1 MISTVKAVSFLRG
14 LGFSRTA
21 EYLNVLSDEGAMSN
35 NSREYQYG
43 NPTRGLCRSFCSPIT
58 RKHVQRTVRNNL
70 IYRATDFE
78 HPFDDTQHANYVRK
92 LVSRSPLNGRDIKL
106 FDGACN
112 HGYLACTLEQKIERY
127 VGMDLIEDVI
137 ETAKREANERFNEIS
152 CSDFKFVQGNLLIKS
167 SYQGIPGDNNLI
179 VCTGTFGHFRPMQ
192 ILHVLD
198 NLESVLSIESNARI
212 IIGIPIIPPDFDSS
226 TFIVN
231 EDAFGSVIPHPRQVE
246 NGVRF
251 VMVRANDNYEYS
263 RYEGDDIVRLIQSHK
278 KLEVEDMIKNG
289 GSIYLSLKRK
299 TKFH

>member
-1 MISTVKAVSFLRG
+1 MTFTVRATSFLRE

-35 NSREYQYG
+35 NGREYKYG
-43 NPTRGLCRSFCSPIT
+43 NPTRGLYRSFCSPIT
-58 RKHVQRTVRNNL
+58 RRYVQRTVRNNL
-70 IYRATDFE
+70 IYRATDPE
-78 HPFDDTQHANYVRK
+78 HPFDNTQHANYVRK
-92 LVSRSPLNGRDIKL
+92 LVSRSPLNGKDIRL

-112 HGYLACTLEQKIERY
+112 HGYLACTFEQKIERY

-137 ETAKREANERFNEIS
+137 ETAKREANEQFSGIG

-167 SYQGIPGDNNLI
+167 SYQGIPSDNNLV

-192 ILHVLD
+192 ILHALD
-198 NLESVLSIESNARI
+198 NLESVLSIESDARI
-212 IIGIPIIPPDFDSS
+212 IIGVPIIPPDFDSS

-231 EDAFGSVIPHPRQVE
+231 EDAFGNVIPHPRQIE
-246 NGVRF
+246 NNVRF
-251 VMVRANDNYEYS
+251 VIVRYNGDYEYS

-278 KLEVEDMIKNG
+278 KLEIEDTIKNS

-299 TKFH
+299 TKSR